1 MVFGKMV
8 KINKIDLDTFE
19 TLIIYKCITDSCYLG
34 TIAEYL
40 KPEYFSNDNIKN
52 IISII
57 TDFHIK
63 NNVPPTPTEIK
74 NYCINEKL
82 KQSFKNVLHSF
93 ENIDRNLNNKELYE
107 NTEKFFREKAL
118 MKAIMED
125 VIEKYETSNIDTSV
139 VLEKIQQASSISLTS
154 DLGLKYFQDIE
165 KVITELNRA
174 ENYISSGYEWIDER
188 LGGGFLQEGKALYV
202 FSGKTNVGKSIVL
215 GNIAS
220 NICSKGKTVLLI
232 SLEMSEIV
240 YAKRLCGNFTSIPIF
255 SLNHRLE
262 ELRDEISKYVL
273 QNPRSQLIIKE
284 FPPSTITVG
293 NLIAYIKKLKQTG
306 IHPDVIILDY
316 VNLLTTSY
324 GNNSYE
330 RIKHITEQ
338 LRAVS
343 YVFNVPVITAT
354 QLNRSGTIQSNPGL
368 ESISESHGL
377 SMTADCIFG
386 IWREQEDVEL
396 GRINM
401 NVQKNRQGPNFGT
414 ASFAVDFST
423 MRIRE
428 EVHTDQTDA
437 ATRSEAQLNN
447 LNNVN
452 NIMD

>member
-1 MVFGKMV
+1 MVFRQMV
-8 KINKIDLDTFE
+8 KVNKIDLDTFE

-40 KPEYFSNDNIKN
+40 KPDYFSNENIKN
-52 IISII
+52 IINII
-57 TDFHIK
+57 TDFYLK

-74 NYCINEKL
+74 NYCVNDKL
-82 KQSFKNVLHSF
+82 KQSFKNVLSSF
-93 ENIDRNLNNKELYE
+93 ESIDKDLNSKELYE
-107 NTEKFFREKAL
+107 NTEKFLREKAL

-125 VIEKYETSNIDTSV
+125 VIEKYETSNIDTSI

-165 KVITELNRA
+165 RVITELNRA
-174 ENYISSGYEWIDER
+174 ENYISSGYQWIDER

-202 FSGKTNVGKSIVL
+202 FSGQTNVGKSIVL

-220 NICSKGKTVLLI
+220 NICSNGKTVLLI

-240 YAKRLCGNFTSIPIF
+240 YAKRLCGNFTNIPIF
-255 SLNHRLE
+255 SLNHKLD
-262 ELRDEISKYVL
+262 ELRDEISKYVR
-273 QNPRSQLIIKE
+273 QNPKSQLIIKE
-284 FPPSTITVG
+284 FPPSTISVG
-293 NLIAYIKKLKQTG
+293 NLTAYIKKLKQSG
-306 IHPDVIILDY
+306 INPDAIILDY

-324 GNNSYE
+324 GTNSYE

-354 QLNRSGTIQSNPGL
+354 QLNRTGMNMTNPGL

-386 IWREQEDVEL
+386 LWREQEDVEL
-396 GRINM
+396 GRINI
-401 NVQKNRQGPNFGT
+401 NVQKNRQGPNFGK
-414 ASFAVDFST
+414 ASFAIDYST

-428 EVHTDQTDA
+428 EVHTENMDA
-437 ATRSEAQLNN
+437 VTRTENRLNT
-447 LNNVN
+447 L
-452 NIMD
+452 MD